1 MLFRQNVAN
10 SLAPAQASNR
20 RKLLDDHS
28 MFFVSFFFF
37 WLVSLRVHV
46 KPNKL
51 LRYPETDHSTRRD
64 TRYAISSII
73 DEIRVKIT
81 REPGALHGQ
90 TELNHWC
97 YQTFVCFVFSLVQL
111 RCTVNRRVDF
121 QFGIGADTDLKTHIF
136 LFTKRLS
143 TDGSFQTKENFLLP
157 TTVFFL
163 FFFFFPSL
171 FAPNERIS
179 ALFHCALFL

>member
-1 MLFRQNVAN
+1 MLFRQTVAN

-20 RKLLDDHS
+20 RKLLDDRS
-28 MFFVSFFFF
+28 MFFVSFFFC
-37 WLVSLRVHV
+37 LVSLRVHV

-90 TELNHWC
+90 TELNH
-97 YQTFVCFVFSLVQL
+97 
-111 RCTVNRRVDF
+111 
-121 QFGIGADTDLKTHIF
+121 
-136 LFTKRLS
+136 
-143 TDGSFQTKENFLLP
+143 
-157 TTVFFL
+157 
-163 FFFFFPSL
+163 
-171 FAPNERIS
+171 
-179 ALFHCALFL
+179 